1 VIETKRW
8 FVTHSRLLQEKQL
21 TSAVQLF
28 VFRLIF
34 QEVKSAKAYKILSNH
49 VLRCESLRLDSQA
62 RAVRLLALDYVF
74 DDMALAFDTSSQD
87 GVVSSL
93 ELFHQYSVLI
103 RDVAVDK
110 TPWDSSWLMTLF
122 QLEKDGEGVRIRP
135 GTFIYEE
142 YRTRKPSPHQSAED
156 LEPAA
161 VTLSREEFAQNLSRA
176 LSERLYARIK
186 DKDRTTS
193 RRRLFDPCIQVV
205 IYGSCRGD
213 HSAAHQL
220 DVAWFNRR
228 ARYHLQHIMILDNLY
243 AFGLLDD
250 FPSRVRNQR

>member
-1 VIETKRW
+1 M
-8 FVTHSRLLQEKQL
+8 THNRFSQERQL

-28 VFRLIF
+28 TFRLIF
-34 QEVKSAKAYKILSNH
+34 QEVRSAEVYKILSKY

-62 RAVRLLALDYVF
+62 RAVRLLAFDYVF
-74 DDMALAFDTSSQD
+74 DDMSLAFDTSSQD

-135 GTFIYEE
+135 GTFIYQD
-142 YRTRKPSPHQSAED
+142 YRTREPSPNQSAED
-156 LEPAA
+156 LGHAP

-176 LSERLYARIK
+176 LSERLYDRIR

-193 RRRLFDPCIQVV
+193 RLRLFDPCIQVV
-205 IYGSCRGD
+205 IYGSCRSD